1 MNPTASVSDF
11 MAMSLGGYSL
21 GKILSAVL
29 TLIVCLLVTKLI
41 IRAVEK
47 LMNRTKYT
55 NDRLRRVTLNASKG
69 VLYILTVIIVAGTI
83 GINTS
88 SLTAIASVLTLGIT
102 LATQDL
108 MSNVAGGLVILST
121 HPFSVGDV
129 IESDGTVGTVR
140 EISLNH
146 TKIETSDG
154 QIVFQPNSAISSAKI
169 TNYSTLGRRRVVIS
183 IGAAYDAPTEDV
195 KAACLEAMAAVP
207 GILDEPA
214 PEVRLVNYGESA
226 IEYSLRCWAGV
237 GDYWE
242 VNFALNEAVRE
253 SFNRHGIE
261 IPYNHLNVHILEHSR
276 AE

>member
-1 MNPTASVSDF
+1 MNPTSSFSDF

-21 GKILSAVL
+21 GKILSAVF

-47 LMNRTKYT
+47 LVNRAKYT
-55 NDRLRRVTLNASKG
+55 NDRLRRITLNASKG

-108 MSNVAGGLVILST
+108 MSNMAGGLVILST

-146 TKIETSDG
+146 TKIETADG

-169 TNYSTLGRRRVVIS
+169 TNYSTLGRRRVVVS
-183 IGAAYDAPTEDV
+183 IGASYDAPTDSV
-195 KAACLEAMAAVP
+195 KAACFDAIAAVP
-207 GILDEPA
+207 GIMDDPA

-237 GDYWE
+237 DDYWE

-253 SFNRHGIE
+253 SFARHGIE
-261 IPYNHLNVHILEHSR
+261 IPYNHLNVHILERSH
-276 AE
+276 AD

>member
-1 MNPTASVSDF
+1 MSSFSDF
-11 MAMSLGGYSL
+11 MAVSLGGYSL
-21 GKILSAVL
+21 GKILSAAL

-41 IRAVEK
+41 IRALEK
-47 LMNRTKYT
+47 LVNRSKYT

-121 HPFSVGDV
+121 RPFSVGDV
-129 IESDGTVGTVR
+129 IESDGTVGTVC

-146 TKIETSDG
+146 TKIETADG
-154 QIVFQPNSAISSAKI
+154 QIVLQPNSAISSAKI
-169 TNYSTLGRRRVVIS
+169 TNYSVLGRRRIVIS
-183 IGAAYDAPTEDV
+183 IGASYDAPTADV
-195 KAACLEAMAAVP
+195 KAALYGAVSAVP

-214 PEVRLVNYGESA
+214 PEVRLVSYGESA
-226 IEYSLRCWAGV
+226 IEYSLRCWANV
-237 GDYWE
+237 SDYWE
-242 VNFALNEAVRE
+242 TYFALNEAVRE
-253 SFNRHGIE
+253 SFAEHGIE
-261 IPYNHLNVHILEHSR
+261 IPYNHLNVHIVENSTVSG
-276 AE
+276 

>member
-146 TKIETSDG
+146 TKIETADG

-226 IEYSLRCWAGV
+226 IEYSLRCWTNV

>member
-146 TKIETSDG
+146 TKIETADG

-226 IEYSLRCWAGV
+226 IEYSLRCWTNV

-253 SFNRHGIE
+253 SFARHGIE
-261 IPYNHLNVHILEHSR
+261 IPYNHLNVHILERSS